1 MSKISVLASA
11 VVLTFAASSLAMA
24 ASNGPT
30 GFDNGS
36 ASRAPQGF
44 SQAATAN
51 NTVRDVLNQG
61 RDDQKVTLTGKLTNY
76 LGHDRYE
83 FTDATGSIEVELDDD
98 RDWSSIKKDQLIT
111 IFGEVDR
118 DHHNISIE
126 VKDAR
131 AAE

>member
-1 MSKISVLASA
+1 MNKISVLANA

-30 GFDNGS
+30 GFDND
-36 ASRAPQGF
+36 RAPQGF
-44 SQAATAN
+44 SQNAATN

-83 FTDATGSIEVELDDD
+83 FTDDSGSIEVELDDD
-98 RDWSSIKKDQLIT
+98 RDWSSIRKDQLIT
-111 IFGEVDR
+111 IFGKVDR
-118 DHHNISIE
+118 DNHNISIE

-131 AAE
+131 PVE